1 MLAASHML
9 EYGNTYVY
17 IYIFIYVAIYLF
29 ISLSFTLSMAEKG
42 TFSRLILYSFRQRWF
57 QVNSCNKVNVNV

>member
-9 EYGNTYVY
+9 EYGSTYVY
-17 IYIFIYVAIYLF
+17 IYIYIYVDLF
-29 ISLSFTLSMAEKG
+29 ISLSFTLSRAEKA